1 MKYFTEPNGQFVI
14 KVPIEWQYSNVAAGY
29 KEESPFSFVLY
40 DNPEGAGAF
49 QISCYP
55 ANERT
60 PKNIVQPSDKDNLS
74 FIEKRM
80 YDDEMN
86 AHLWFCTVEDHV
98 LMAKYIYSKKYESS
112 KLINEELSKVKV
124 ALSKL
129 AYISESNRE
138 RVLALDR
145 YYKFEAAL
153 AASFDLKE
161 SALKSGA
168 LIEFILIVA
177 NQIDSY
183 LRLCIVMR
191 KQLDCNS
198 DEFEQKYFY
207 QGEQCKPITE
217 RAIYKEANALGI
229 ISENIFERL
238 NNMYNL
244 RNKIVHRFIISD
256 IRSRDLVD
264 IAIDYDDVSE
274 EIRLV
279 MRALEDL
286 QRNSKIGINKDSAI
300 PDEEINIDEV
310 RFLFANV
317 NDKHLLKKYKREV

>member
-1 MKYFTEPNGQFVI
+1 MKYFTDPYGQFVI

-29 KEESPFSFVLY
+29 KEESPFSFVPY
-40 DNPEGAGAF
+40 DNPESAGAF

-60 PKNIVQPSDKDNLS
+60 PKNNLQLSDKDNLS

-80 YDDEMN
+80 DDDEMN
-86 AHLWFCTVEDHV
+86 MHLWFCTVEDHV
-98 LMAKYIYSKKYESS
+98 LMAKYIYSKKHENS
-112 KLINEELSKVKV
+112 KRINEELIKVKI
-124 ALSKL
+124 ALSKV
-129 AYISESNRE
+129 AYISENNRQ
-138 RVLALDR
+138 RVLSLDR
-145 YYKFEAAL
+145 YYKFQAAL

-161 SALKSGA
+161 SALKSGS

-177 NQIDSY
+177 SQVDSY

-191 KQLDCNS
+191 KQLDCKS

-217 RAIYKEANALGI
+217 RAIYKEAKALEV
-229 ISENIFERL
+229 ISKNIFDRL
-238 NNMYNL
+238 SDLYDL

-256 IRSRDLVD
+256 IRTRDLVN
-264 IAIDYDDVSE
+264 IAIGYDDISE

-279 MRALEDL
+279 MRGLEDL
-286 QRNSKIGINKDSAI
+286 ERNNKVGIYKDSAI
-300 PDEEINIDEV
+300 PDEEIDKDEL
-310 RFLFANV
+310 RFFFANI